1 MNKIFVLAVMATG
14 LAVGAAQAQDAASAP
29 ATDTAK
35 PASTGPVTDKDYCE
49 RVQRDLTGT
58 TVKVNNIN
66 YPDYEGFKQ
75 SKLKVDPVELA
86 QFVLK
91 DSEGRPLRISC
102 KTKTS
107 DHLQERWGKDAAT
120 GDKMCQDIHRLQT
133 DAVYAALTDAEKAKV
148 KIPRDNIVIEPD
160 ETVYMGVNFVSD
172 YDYVW
177 RGPEAKMHLKSKS
190 LYVTWTNVLFAAA
203 PERFRGVR
211 YCHLI
216 APEYTKRLIL
226 GDADLPLPTT
236 K

>member
-1 MNKIFVLAVMATG
+1 MNDRVMMLTVMLALGTG
-14 LAVGAAQAQDAASAP
+14 SCAVAQDAAMVQM
-29 ATDTAK
+29 
-35 PASTGPVTDKDYCE
+35 PVTDKDYCE

-58 TVKVNNIN
+58 NVKVNNIN
-66 YPDYEGFKQ
+66 YDTYEGFKE

-91 DSEGRPLRISC
+91 DEQGRPLRISC
-102 KTKTS
+102 KTKTT
-107 DHLQERWGKDAAT
+107 DHLVERWGKDAAT
-120 GDKMCQDIHRLQT
+120 GDKTCQDIHRKQT
-133 DAVYAALTDAEKAKV
+133 DAVYAALTDEEKAKL
-148 KIPRDNIVIEPD
+148 KIPRDMVVLEED

-177 RGPEAKMHLKSKS
+177 RGPDAKMHLKSKS
-190 LYVTWTNVLFAAA
+190 LYVTWTDIRFKLA
-203 PERFRGVR
+203 PEKFRGVR

-226 GDADLPLPTT
+226 GEAQVPMPTA